1 MLKAHD
7 EYTQEESVTEGN
19 AKRGNKLRQETKM
32 DYCLG
37 ERLELYSVSS
47 LFFYC
52 ELLFFLTYAII
63 SFVDCITY

>member
-32 DYCLG
+32 DYCLD
-37 ERLELYSVSS
+37 ERLELYSV
-47 LFFYC
+47 
-52 ELLFFLTYAII
+52 
-63 SFVDCITY
+63 